1 MTNPWPLVRLQD
13 IFDLCKGKIGIKAA
27 TPGAYPLVTTAENH
41 ASHSEAHFTGDAI
54 CIPMVSAT
62 GHGHAS
68 IRRIHHIRGQ
78 FAAGSILCV
87 CINQQP
93 DQVDAR
99 FIHYF
104 LNACKETV
112 LIPLM
117 QGSANVSLK
126 LSDIADVRVP
136 LPPLNEQHATVAQL
150 DSLSEKNKQI
160 EAYLTSIESDAEKLL
175 AIQFR
180 QLITEA
186 PYQPIGDVAPVIKRN
201 VEIDL
206 EKKYREVGARSFG
219 KGLFIKPDFDGAEAT
234 WQKPVWIEE
243 GDLVLSNIKAW
254 EGAIA
259 VAGSEHHRCIAS
271 HRYITCVPRQDLA
284 TARFLNYYLLSREG
298 MDQVSLASPG
308 TADRNRTLSLGSLA
322 KIKVPVPPLKA
333 QIRFNA
339 LQAKVGE
346 LKARHNVI
354 REANAALVPAMLERI
369 FESGRGDKLHK

>member
-1 MTNPWPLVRLQD
+1 MTNTWPLVRLQD

-27 TPGAYPLVTTAENH
+27 TPGEYPLVTTAENH
-41 ASHSEAHFTGDAI
+41 ASHSEAHFSGDAI

-93 DQVDAR
+93 DRVDAR

-126 LSDIADVRVP
+126 LSDIAGVMVP
-136 LPPLNEQHATVAQL
+136 VPTLKEQQAIVAKL
-150 DSLSEKNKQI
+150 DSLAEKCKRL
-160 EAYLTSIESDAEKLL
+160 EASLDSIESDANALTISLHHKLAAGRTVRL
-175 AIQFR
+175 
-180 QLITEA
+180 
-186 PYQPIGDVAPVIKRN
+186 GDILELHEESTVISS
-201 VEIDL
+201 
-206 EKKYREVGARSFG
+206 EVDYPQVGVRGFG
-219 KGLFIKPDFDGAEAT
+219 GGLFPKAAVSGSETTYRAFNKLYTNAI
-234 WQKPVWIEE
+234 
-243 GDLVLSNIKAW
+243 VLSQVKGW

-259 VAGSEHHRCIAS
+259 LCPSELSGMYVSPEYRTFRCKPDSAFAPYLGELIK
-271 HRYITCVPRQDLA
+271 TPWFWGLMQNA
-284 TARFLNYYLLSREG
+284 TRGVGARRERTRPEQFLNIELSMPTYTGQET
-298 MDQVSLASPG
+298 ASAVLTRLTEMKG
-308 TADRNRTLSLGSLA
+308 
-322 KIKVPVPPLKA
+322 
-333 QIRFNA
+333 
-339 LQAKVGE
+339 
-346 LKARHNVI
+346 RHVAI

-369 FESGRGDKLHK
+369 FESGRGDKLQK